1 MWKLVFLFISAM
13 VVEHQ
18 QYNIDH
24 MVRNQNDQIVA
35 SGDSQKQ
42 LELMVELQKLVNNQL
57 DLEYLVKQN
66 HRDQVKLKFFGRL
79 FLCLQSSY

>member
-1 MWKLVFLFISAM
+1 MWKLVFLVISAM

-18 QYNIDH
+18 QYNIDY
-24 MVRNQNDQIVA
+24 MLRNQNDQIVA

-66 HRDQVKLKFFGRL
+66 HRDQVKLKFFVRL
-79 FLCLQSSY
+79 FLC

>member
-1 MWKLVFLFISAM
+1 MWKLVFLVISAM

-18 QYNIDH
+18 QYNIDY
-24 MVRNQNDQIVA
+24 MLRNQNDQIVA

-57 DLEYLVKQN
+57 DLDYLVKQN
-66 HRDQVKLKFFGRL
+66 HRDQVKLKFFVRL
-79 FLCLQSSY
+79 FLC